1 MKTKSNLSTVA
12 ALFVVTLLSIANTA
26 FSEITQLESSSEKVN
41 VNIHRT
47 LLNPNIDANI
57 ELLWNSVEPVYIE
70 KNFGEET
77 PSLVAYWKAMY
88 DENYFYLL
96 VEVTDDEHLPAWK
109 AGVDAHWEFDK
120 VEVYF
125 DVNEFLEDG
134 LGAKNAGDGHWQYA
148 PPFDDDQYGIP
159 YFGSDMNH
167 LVNWC
172 YNTQG

>member
-109 AGVDAHWEFDK
+109 AGVDSHWEYDK
-120 VEVYF
+120 V
-125 DVNEFLEDG
+125 
-134 LGAKNAGDGHWQYA
+134 
-148 PPFDDDQYGIP
+148 
-159 YFGSDMNH
+159 
-167 LVNWC
+167 
-172 YNTQG
+172 